1 MCIAFLS
8 PSLYAQLA
16 RSNTLRPARARTRAQ
31 GLARK
36 PLQGQRTTPGSCF
49 RSCLHSAHCA
59 FTTTR
64 RLAHPGA
71 QQPSN
76 QPTTQPTT
84 QPRNQATTQ
93 PSKHPTTQ
101 PTNNLANNLLN
112 NLVPSRQPK
121 QPSTHQRRA
130 GRTASRLPISSIAL
144 YWATTLLSTSLA
156 IEGSTLPTKLY
167 CTCQTSPLDTLSACE
182 HSTQHTTAPPAISES
197 ERFQSQRP
205 ASRYGTAH
213 AGVQGMRAAW
223 ASRGARAI
231 GL

>member
-1 MCIAFLS
+1 
-8 PSLYAQLA
+8 
-16 RSNTLRPARARTRAQ
+16 
-31 GLARK
+31 
-36 PLQGQRTTPGSCF
+36 
-49 RSCLHSAHCA
+49 
-59 FTTTR
+59 
-64 RLAHPGA
+64 
-71 QQPSN
+71 
-76 QPTTQPTT
+76 
-84 QPRNQATTQ
+84 
-93 PSKHPTTQ
+93 
-101 PTNNLANNLLN
+101 
-112 NLVPSRQPK
+112 
-121 QPSTHQRRA
+121 
-130 GRTASRLPISSIAL
+130 L

-197 ERFQSQRP
+197 ERFQSQRL